1 MFGLE
6 LSDDIFVF
14 RMFVSFG
21 CRDPGDTTEGD
32 GKTSVDLLSYV
43 LVFVLVSDTIDV
55 TLLSKTIAVEFD
67 DRFL

>member
-43 LVFVLVSDTIDV
+43 RVLFVFDTIDV
-55 TLLSKTIAVEFD
+55 TLFSKTIAAEFD
-67 DRFL
+67 DRVL

>member
-43 LVFVLVSDTIDV
+43 RVLFVFDTIDV
-55 TLLSKTIAVEFD
+55 TLFSKTIAVEFD
-67 DRFL
+67 DRVL